1 MRIINL
7 VENTEGASGCG
18 CEHGLSFYI
27 ETENHKLLVDT
38 GASDLLLKNAEK
50 LGIDLTKVDTVVLS
64 HGHYDHGGGI
74 LPFAEIN
81 PEAKIYIPESAFE
94 EYYSMRDGAPRYI
107 GLAEEIRKLPQVV
120 IVGGGTAAAAE
131 PPAETEEQAAKAE
144 TQVPAGT
151 TGGIY
156 RIDDELS
163 LFSGIGNEHP
173 IPSANRSL
181 RVKTEDGLI
190 QDDFRHEQCLVIS
203 EGDRKVLLSG
213 CAHHGILNVL
223 DRYRELYGGE
233 PDAAISGFHM
243 MKKNGYSDDDIN
255 TIINTALELEKYGT
269 VFYTGHCT
277 GIEPYE
283 AMKKLMDDQL
293 RYVHS
298 GDEIMISDG
307 GCDRVTREA
316 LEPEKATAAVEAER
330 AANVEAETAAA
341 VEAERAANAEAE
353 TAEAAEADPE
363 TAGEPEPEPT
373 VQAEPE
379 TAVEPEPE
387 LIAEAEPETPVKTS
401 TGTTASKETKK
412 APQTAAKKTSKKSH
426 KLVAGAAAAL
436 FVITM
441 VTGLKRK

>member
-7 VENTEGASGCG
+7 VENTEGTSGCG
-18 CEHGLSFYI
+18 SEHGLSFYI
-27 ETENHKLLVDT
+27 ETEHHKLLADT

-50 LGIDLTKVDTVVLS
+50 LGIDLTKVDTVILS

-81 PEAKIYIPESAFE
+81 PTAKIYIPAFAFG
-94 EYYSMRDGAPRYI
+94 EYYSLRNGAPRYI

-120 IVGGGTAAAAE
+120 IVGGK
-131 PPAETEEQAAKAE
+131 PAEAGTE
-144 TQVPAGT
+144 PAGANA
-151 TGGIY
+151 GIF

-255 TIINTALELEKYGT
+255 TIINTALELENYGT

-298 GDEIMISDG
+298 GDEIMISEG

>member
-18 CEHGLSFYI
+18 YEHGLSFYI
-27 ETENHKLLVDT
+27 ETENHRLLVDT

-50 LGIDLTKVDTVVLS
+50 LGIDLTRVDTVVLS

-81 PEAKIYIPESAFE
+81 PAAKIYIPASAFG

-120 IVGGGTAAAAE
+120 IVGGGTAAAVGPAAE
-131 PPAETEEQAAKAE
+131 AEEQAAAEAE
-144 TQVPAGT
+144 TQASAGM
-151 TGGIY
+151 TGGIF

-163 LFSGIGNEHP
+163 LFSGIGNAHP
-173 IPSANRSL
+173 VPSANQSL
-181 RVKTEDGLI
+181 RVKTENGLI

-233 PDAAISGFHM
+233 PDVVISGFHM
-243 MKKNGYSDDDIN
+243 MKKSGYSDEDIN
-255 TIINTALELEKYGT
+255 TIINTALELEKFGT
-269 VFYTGHCT
+269 VFFTGHCT
-277 GIEPYE
+277 GTEPYE

-298 GDEIMISDG
+298 GDEIMIPAEGS
-307 GCDRVTREA
+307 
-316 LEPEKATAAVEAER
+316 LWEPRKLAK
-330 AANVEAETAAA
+330 
-341 VEAERAANAEAE
+341 
-353 TAEAAEADPE
+353 
-363 TAGEPEPEPT
+363 
-373 VQAEPE
+373 AEPG
-379 TAVEPEPE
+379 P
-387 LIAEAEPETPVKTS
+387 PVKTA
-401 TGTTASKETKK
+401 TGTATRKETKK
-412 APQTAAKKTSKKSH
+412 ALKTAAKRTSGKSN
-426 KLVAGAAAAL
+426 KLLAGAAAAL
-436 FVITM
+436 FVIT
-441 VTGLKRK
+441 VVAGLRRK

>member
-18 CEHGLSFYI
+18 FEHGLSFYI
-27 ETENHKLLVDT
+27 ETEHHKLLVDT

-50 LGIDLTKVDTVVLS
+50 LGIDLTKVDTVILS

-74 LPFAEIN
+74 LPFAGIN
-81 PEAKIYIPESAFE
+81 PAAKIYIPESAFE

-107 GLAEEIRKLPQVV
+107 GLAEEIRLLPQVV
-120 IVGGGTAAAAE
+120 IVG
-131 PPAETEEQAAKAE
+131 
-144 TQVPAGT
+144 GT

-163 LFSGIGNEHP
+163 LFSGIGNKYP
-173 IPSANRSL
+173 VPSANRSL
-181 RVKTEDGLI
+181 RVKTESGLI

-233 PDAAISGFHM
+233 PDVAISGFHM

-255 TIINTALELEKYGT
+255 TIINTALELEKYGA

-277 GIEPYE
+277 GLEPYE

-298 GDEIMISDG
+298 GDEIMIPADG
-307 GCDRVTREA
+307 SLWEPRKPAKAEPGPTS
-316 LEPEKATAAVEAER
+316 EPES
-330 AANVEAETAAA
+330 ETAAIPK
-341 VEAERAANAEAE
+341 
-353 TAEAAEADPE
+353 PE
-363 TAGEPEPEPT
+363 TAGKPELKLELTAEPAPETPMKPVVEP
-373 VQAEPE
+373 APE
-379 TAVEPEPE
+379 TAAEPAPE
-387 LIAEAEPETPVKTS
+387 TAAEAEPGPSVKTA
-401 TGTTASKETKK
+401 TKTVTRKETKK
-412 APQTAAKKTSKKSH
+412 ASKTASSGTRTKSQ
-426 KLVAGAAAAL
+426 KILAGAAAAL